1 LAIKE
6 ILGLFFFES
15 NHCRF
20 YTVARPVRKKGEVV
34 HFSAQPKNEP
44 YSPFFASEASTNDP
58 YKIKTTMLTVQE
70 AENIIFS
77 HKIPVNTEGVPLEK
91 SIGRILQ
98 EDLYADRDFPP
109 FDRVT
114 MDGIA
119 IRFQDFQQGHRIFK
133 IEGVQ
138 AAGSEQ
144 LTMDNGQSAISCF
157 EVMTGAMLPI
167 GCDTVIRYENLKIEN
182 GFAEIMIEN
191 VVFQQNLHFRGIDRK
206 QNDAIILRGG
216 KISAAEI
223 ATAATI
229 GKMHLQVAKLPK
241 IAIVSTGDE
250 LVDIGGMP
258 LPYQIRRSNVYA
270 IKAMLE
276 TEFKIKAKLF
286 HFNDDKTLI
295 FKGLKKILKDYDI
308 VILSGAVSE
317 GKFDFVPMALADLG
331 VEKLFHKVAQR
342 PGKPFW
348 FGVKTVANGFATTV
362 FALPGNPVS
371 TFLCAY
377 RYVVPFI
384 EKSLGMTMS
393 SKNYAVLS
401 EKVVFKADL
410 TYFLPVK
417 LQNTE
422 GGVLMANP
430 LAGHGSGDLAN
441 LNDTDGFLE
450 LPQKRDIFEAGEA
463 FPFLRYRI

>member
-1 LAIKE
+1 
-6 ILGLFFFES
+6 
-15 NHCRF
+15 
-20 YTVARPVRKKGEVV
+20 
-34 HFSAQPKNEP
+34 
-44 YSPFFASEASTNDP
+44 
-58 YKIKTTMLTVQE
+58 MLTVQQ
-70 AENIIFS
+70 AENIIFD
-77 HKIPVNTEGVPLEK
+77 HTIALNTEGVILEK
-91 SIGRILQ
+91 SIGRILC
-98 EDLYADRDFPP
+98 EDLHADRDFPP

-119 IRFQDFQQGHRIFK
+119 IRFQDFQNGNRRFK
-133 IEGVQ
+133 IEGIQ

-144 LTMDNGQSAISCF
+144 LTMDNLQRTMDNLQRTVDNGKSPITHHPCF
-157 EVMTGAMLPI
+157 EVMTGAMLPL
-167 GCDTVIRYENLKIEN
+167 GCDTVIRYEDLKMAD
-182 GFAEIMIEN
+182 GYAEILLETID
-191 VVFQQNLHFRGIDRK
+191 FKQNLHFKGIDRK
-206 QNDAIILRGG
+206 QKDTLILRGG
-216 KISAAEI
+216 KITPAEI

-229 GKMHLQVAKLPK
+229 GKTHLQVAKLPK

-250 LVDIGGMP
+250 LVDIDETP

-276 TEFKIKAKLF
+276 TAFKIEAKLF
-286 HFNDDKTLI
+286 HFNDDKTVI
-295 FKGLKKILKDYDI
+295 FKGLKKILIAYDI
-308 VILSGAVSE
+308 VIVSGAVSE
-317 GKFDFVPMALADLG
+317 GKFDFVPMVLNDLG

-348 FGVKTVANGFATTV
+348 FGVCSGDFSRWSFAVQRLKSPLQERLQTVV

-384 EKSLGMTMS
+384 EKSLGL
-393 SKNYAVLS
+393 KNSMKKYAVLS
-401 EKVVFKADL
+401 EKVVFKPDL

-422 GGVLMANP
+422 GGILSAKP

-441 LNDTDGFLE
+441 LNDADGFLE
-450 LPQKRDIFEAGEA
+450 LPQQRDVFEAGEA
-463 FPFLRYRI
+463 FPLLRYR

>member
-1 LAIKE
+1 
-6 ILGLFFFES
+6 
-15 NHCRF
+15 
-20 YTVARPVRKKGEVV
+20 
-34 HFSAQPKNEP
+34 
-44 YSPFFASEASTNDP
+44 
-58 YKIKTTMLTVQE
+58 MLTVQE
-70 AENIIFS
+70 AENIIFA
-77 HKIPVNTEGVPLEK
+77 HKMPLNTERVALEK

-98 EDLYADRDFPP
+98 EDLFADRDFPP

-119 IRFQDFQQGHRIFK
+119 IRFRDFQEGHRRFK

-138 AAGSEQ
+138 AAGNAQ
-144 LTMDNGQSAISCF
+144 LSILNHSSIISCF
-157 EVMTGAMLPI
+157 EVMTGAMLPV
-167 GCDTVIRYENLKIEN
+167 GCDTVVRYEDLKIEA
-182 GFAEIMIEN
+182 GFAEIGIEN
-191 VVFQQNLHFRGIDRK
+191 IDFQQNLHFKGIDRK
-206 QNDAIILRGG
+206 QNDALILRGG
-216 KISAAEI
+216 KITAAEM

-229 GKMHLQVAKLPK
+229 GKTHLQVAKLPK
-241 IAIVSTGDE
+241 VAIVSTGDE
-250 LVDIGGMP
+250 LVGIGDTP

-276 TEFKIKAKLF
+276 TEFKISAKLF
-286 HFNDDKTLI
+286 HFNDDKILI
-295 FKGLKKILKDYDI
+295 FKGLKTILKKYDI

-317 GKFDFVPMALADLG
+317 GKFDFVPMVLNDLG

-348 FGVKTVANGFATTV
+348 FGIKPVADKFAKTV

-384 EKSLGMTMS
+384 EKSLGQKILPKVS
-393 SKNYAVLS
+393 AILS
-401 EKVVFKADL
+401 EKLVFKPDL

-422 GGVLMANP
+422 GGILMAKP

-441 LNDTDGFLE
+441 LNDADGFLE
-450 LPQKRDIFEAGEA
+450 LPQKRTIFEAGEET
-463 FPFLRYRI
+463 FPVVRYR

>member
-1 LAIKE
+1 
-6 ILGLFFFES
+6 
-15 NHCRF
+15 
-20 YTVARPVRKKGEVV
+20 
-34 HFSAQPKNEP
+34 
-44 YSPFFASEASTNDP
+44 
-58 YKIKTTMLTVQE
+58 MLTVQQ
-70 AENIIFS
+70 AENIIFN
-77 HKIPVNTEGVPLEK
+77 HKIPLDTEGVSLEK

-98 EDLYADRDFPP
+98 EDLHADRDFPP

-119 IRFQDFQQGHRIFK
+119 IRFQDFQDGNRRFK
-133 IEGVQ
+133 IEGIQ
-138 AAGSEQ
+138 AAGAPQ
-144 LTMDNGQSAISCF
+144 MTLPITHYPLPMICF
-157 EVMTGAMLPI
+157 EVMTGAMLPL
-167 GCDTVIRYENLKIEN
+167 GCDTVIRYEDLRMAD
-182 GFAEIMIEN
+182 GYAEILLETID
-191 VVFQQNLHFRGIDRK
+191 FKQNLHFKGIDRK
-206 QNDAIILRGG
+206 QNDALILRGG
-216 KISAAEI
+216 KISPAEI

-229 GKMHLQVAKLPK
+229 GKTHLQVAQLPK

-250 LVDIGGMP
+250 LVNIDETP

-276 TEFKIKAKLF
+276 TAFKINAKLF
-286 HFNDDKTLI
+286 HFNDDKTVI
-295 FKGLKKILKDYDI
+295 FKGLKKILIAYDM

-317 GKFDFVPMALADLG
+317 GKFDFVPMVLDDLG

-348 FGVKTVANGFATTV
+348 FGVRIGDISGWALAVQGLKPPRQERSPTVV

-384 EKSLGMTMS
+384 EKSLGLNILP
-393 SKNYAVLS
+393 KEYAVLS
-401 EKVVFKADL
+401 EKVVFKPDL

-417 LQNTE
+417 LQNTVPPSRDDDKSVK
-422 GGVLMANP
+422 GGILTAKP

-441 LNDTDGFLE
+441 LNDADGFLE
-450 LPQKRDIFEAGEA
+450 LPQERAVFEAGEA
-463 FPFLRYRI
+463 FPLLRYR

>member
-1 LAIKE
+1 
-6 ILGLFFFES
+6 
-15 NHCRF
+15 
-20 YTVARPVRKKGEVV
+20 
-34 HFSAQPKNEP
+34 
-44 YSPFFASEASTNDP
+44 
-58 YKIKTTMLTVQE
+58 MLSVQQ
-70 AENIIFS
+70 AENIIFN
-77 HKIPVNTEGVPLEK
+77 HKIALNTEGVSLEK

-138 AAGSEQ
+138 AAGSPQ
-144 LTMDNGQSAISCF
+144 MALPITHNPSFMTCF
-157 EVMTGAMLPI
+157 EVMTGAMLPV
-167 GCDTVIRYENLKIEN
+167 GCDTVIRYEDLKIAD
-182 GFAEIMIEN
+182 GYAEILIEN
-191 VVFQQNLHFRGIDRK
+191 IVFQQNLHFKGIDRK

-216 KISAAEI
+216 KITAAEI
-223 ATAATI
+223 ATAATL
-229 GKMHLQVAKLPK
+229 GKTHLQVAKLPK

-250 LVDIGGMP
+250 LVDIGDTP
-258 LPYQIRRSNVYA
+258 LLYQIRRSNVYA

-295 FKGLKKILKDYDI
+295 FNGLKKILKDYDI

-317 GKFDFVPMALADLG
+317 GKFDFVPMALDDLG

-348 FGVKTVANGFATTV
+348 FGVSGQRPSQAANKFATTV

-384 EKSLGMTMS
+384 EKSLGVS
-393 SKNYAVLS
+393 ISPKAYAVLT
-401 EKVVFKADL
+401 EKVIFKADL

-417 LQNTE
+417 LNFTE
-422 GGVLMANP
+422 GGVLMAKP

-441 LNDTDGFLE
+441 LNDADGFLE
-450 LPQKRDIFEAGEA
+450 LPQKRNIFEAGEA
-463 FPFLRYRI
+463 FPFFKYRS

>member
-1 LAIKE
+1 
-6 ILGLFFFES
+6 
-15 NHCRF
+15 
-20 YTVARPVRKKGEVV
+20 
-34 HFSAQPKNEP
+34 
-44 YSPFFASEASTNDP
+44 
-58 YKIKTTMLTVQE
+58 MLTVQE
-70 AENIIFS
+70 AENIIFD
-77 HKIPVNTEGVPLEK
+77 HKIALNTEGVTLEK

-119 IRFQDFQQGHRIFK
+119 IRFQDFQQGHRLFK
-133 IEGVQ
+133 IIGVQ
-138 AAGSEQ
+138 AAGNAQ
-144 LTMDNGQSAISCF
+144 LSMLNVQSTTSSPQFSTLCF
-157 EVMTGAMLPI
+157 EVMTGAMLPL
-167 GCDTVIRYENLKIEN
+167 GCDTVIRYEDLKIEN
-182 GFAEIMIEN
+182 GFAEILIEN
-191 VVFQQNLHFRGIDRK
+191 IEFQQNLHFKGIDRK
-206 QNDAIILRGG
+206 QKDAIILRGG
-216 KISAAEI
+216 KITAAEI

-229 GKMHLQVAKLPK
+229 GKTHLQVAKLPK
-241 IAIVSTGDE
+241 VAIVSTGDE
-250 LVDIGGMP
+250 LVDIGDTP

-276 TEFKIKAKLF
+276 TEFKIQAKLF
-286 HFNDDKTLI
+286 HFNDDKTVI
-295 FKGLKKILKDYDI
+295 SNGLKKILRYCDI

-317 GKFDFVPMALADLG
+317 GKFDFVPMALDDLG

-348 FGVKTVANGFATTV
+348 FGIKAVANKFATTV

-384 EKSLGMTMS
+384 EKSLGANNS
-393 SKNYAVLS
+393 LKAYAVLS
-401 EKVVFKADL
+401 EKVVFKPDL

-417 LQNTE
+417 LNFTE
-422 GGVLMANP
+422 GGILSAKP

-441 LNDTDGFLE
+441 LNDADGFLE

-463 FPFLRYRI
+463 FPFLKYR

>member
-1 LAIKE
+1 
-6 ILGLFFFES
+6 
-15 NHCRF
+15 
-20 YTVARPVRKKGEVV
+20 
-34 HFSAQPKNEP
+34 
-44 YSPFFASEASTNDP
+44 
-58 YKIKTTMLTVQE
+58 MLTVQQ
-70 AENIIFS
+70 AENIIFN
-77 HKIPVNTEGVPLEK
+77 HKIPLLTEGVSLEK

-119 IRFQDFQQGHRIFK
+119 IRFQDFQRGHRRFK
-133 IEGVQ
+133 IVGVQ

-144 LTMDNGQSAISCF
+144 LSMDNGQWTMDNNASLITHHPLPIVCF
-157 EVMTGAMLPI
+157 EVMTGAMLPL
-167 GCDTVIRYENLKIEN
+167 GCDTVIRYEDLKIAD
-182 GFAEIMIEN
+182 GFAEILIEN
-191 VVFQQNLHFRGIDRK
+191 IIFQQNLHFKGIDRK
-206 QNDAIILRGG
+206 QNDAVILRGG

-223 ATAATI
+223 ATAATL

-250 LVDIGGMP
+250 LVDIGDTP

-276 TEFKIKAKLF
+276 MEFKIKAKLF

-295 FKGLKKILKDYDI
+295 FNGLKTILTHYDI

-348 FGVKTVANGFATTV
+348 FGVCSGHFSRRTASNQRLKLPLQEDSQTTV

-384 EKSLGMTMS
+384 EKSLGVKIS
-393 SKNYAVLS
+393 PKPYAALS

-417 LQNTE
+417 LDFTVPPSRDDHE
-422 GGVLMANP
+422 SVKGSVLMAKP

-441 LNDTDGFLE
+441 LNDADGFLE
-450 LPQKRDIFEAGEA
+450 LPQKRDVFEAGEA
-463 FPFLRYRI
+463 FPFLRYRS

>member
-1 LAIKE
+1 
-6 ILGLFFFES
+6 
-15 NHCRF
+15 
-20 YTVARPVRKKGEVV
+20 
-34 HFSAQPKNEP
+34 
-44 YSPFFASEASTNDP
+44 
-58 YKIKTTMLTVQE
+58 MLTVQE
-70 AENIIFS
+70 AENIIFD
-77 HKIPVNTEGVPLEK
+77 HKIPLNTEGVALEK

-98 EDLYADRDFPP
+98 EDLYADRAFPP

-119 IRFQDFQQGHRIFK
+119 IRFQDFQQGHKLFK
-133 IEGVQ
+133 IVGVQ
-138 AAGSEQ
+138 AAGNAQ
-144 LTMDNGQSAISCF
+144 LSMLNVQSTTSSPQFSTLCF
-157 EVMTGAMLPI
+157 EVMTGAMLPV
-167 GCDTVIRYENLKIEN
+167 GCDTVIRYEDLKIVD

-191 VVFQQNLHFRGIDRK
+191 IVFQQNLHFKGVDRE
-206 QNDAIILRGG
+206 QNDLIILRGG

-223 ATAATI
+223 ATAATL
-229 GKMHLQVAKLPK
+229 GKTHLQVAKLPK

-250 LVDIGGMP
+250 LVDIGDTP

-276 TEFKIKAKLF
+276 TDFKIKAQLF
-286 HFNDDKTLI
+286 HFNDDKILI
-295 FKGLKKILKDYDI
+295 FNGLKKILKGCDI

-348 FGVKTVANGFATTV
+348 FGVSGPRTLQAANKLVTTV

-384 EKSLGMTMS
+384 EKSLGQNIS
-393 SKNYAVLS
+393 PKEFAVLS
-401 EKVVFKADL
+401 EKVVFKPDL

-417 LQNTE
+417 LNFTE
-422 GGVLMANP
+422 GGILTAKP

-441 LNDTDGFLE
+441 LNDADGFLE
-450 LPQKRDIFEAGEA
+450 LPQNRDVFEAGEA
-463 FPFLRYRI
+463 FPFLSYR